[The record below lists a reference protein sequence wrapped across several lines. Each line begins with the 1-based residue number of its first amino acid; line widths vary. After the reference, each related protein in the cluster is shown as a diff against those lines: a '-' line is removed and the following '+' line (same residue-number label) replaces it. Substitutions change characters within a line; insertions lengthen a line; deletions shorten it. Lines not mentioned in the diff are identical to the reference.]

1 MRAVNEPS
9 FDVMSLDLLQPE
21 VPRTTPRFLG
31 RGEGMELNLYVN
43 TVLSMNFC
51 L

>member
-21 VPRTTPRFLG
+21 GSAYYPCFLG
-31 RGEGMELNLYVN
+31 RADGTGFVRG
-43 TVLSMNFC
+43 
-51 L
+51 